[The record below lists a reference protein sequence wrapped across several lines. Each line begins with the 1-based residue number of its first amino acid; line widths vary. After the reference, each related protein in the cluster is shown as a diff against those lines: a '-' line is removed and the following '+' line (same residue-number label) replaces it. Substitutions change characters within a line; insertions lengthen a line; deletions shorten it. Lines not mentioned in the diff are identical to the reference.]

1 MIGTNAGDPRE
12 RLAALV
18 SALTGES
25 SGCSTLDGA
34 RAQLQAALAG
44 RQLLLVIDDVWNE
57 AHIQA
62 LLDASTGCARLITT
76 RKPATLPY
84 GAQASDVH
92 TMNEADAVRLLGAGA
107 GNRPGS
113 GRLSLLRRPRH
124 CCRPA
129 ATENM
134 TMSISLGSFQA
145 LP

>member
-1 MIGTNAGDPRE
+1 MRQACRDGSLWTVIGTNAGDPRE

-92 TMNEADAVRLLGAGA
+92 TMNEADAVRLLGLGPEIGLAAGA
-107 GNRPGS
+107 LACYGDRVTAAG
-113 GRLSLLRRPRH
+113 LRRPR
-124 CCRPA
+124 
-129 ATENM
+129 T
-134 TMSISLGSFQA
+134 
-145 LP
+145 